1 MTATSVE
8 WWAAPLVVGAVLV
21 VGAYVVAVV
30 DEATRTA
37 VAGQALRGVAL
48 RPLRWAASA
57 SLRQPVRTERP
68 DAALAW
74 VARSGYVG
82 LAAVGL
88 AVVPL
93 WDGRA
98 VADLPVGIVLWG
110 TVEALAIAAVFLRGW
125 AVNSLVALMA
135 AYRFVAV
142 GFAYLLLS
150 MFVLIAAALPAESL
164 RVGAIVD
171 AQDGL
176 WNVVRQPLGLPLF
189 LVVALGTVLW
199 GPMALGLGAD
209 LGGGTRAEDSGVDEL
224 VWRAG
229 RAMMVVAFSAMAAAV
244 FLGGWHGP
252 ALPGGVWMALKTLV
266 VAAVLVVARHRLAR
280 VRAERFVTVAWT
292 VLLPLGFLDL
302 VMAGVETLA

>member
-1 MTATSVE
+1 MATTVG
-8 WWAAPLVVGAVLV
+8 WWAAPPLVLSVLL
-21 VGAYVVAVV
+21 VGAYAVAVIDGLARAV
-30 DEATRTA
+30 
-37 VAGQALRGVAL
+37 VAGQPVRGAALGPARWTLAALGRQTVTTERADVAL
-48 RPLRWAASA
+48 RRF
-57 SLRQPVRTERP
+57 
-68 DAALAW
+68 ALL
-74 VARSGYVG
+74 GYAG
-82 LAAVGL
+82 LAALGT

-93 WDGRA
+93 WAGVAAADG
-98 VADLPVGIVLWG
+98 PVGIVLWG
-110 TVEALAIAAVFLRGW
+110 TVEALAIVALFLRGW
-125 AVNSLVALMA
+125 SVNSLVALVA

-164 RVGAIVD
+164 GVGEIVE
-171 AQDGL
+171 AQHGL

-209 LGGGTRAEDSGVDEL
+209 LGTGIAAEDSGVDRV
-224 VWRAG
+224 VWRVG
-229 RAMMVVAFSAMAAAV
+229 RAMMVVAFSLMAGAV

-252 ALPGGVWMALKTLV
+252 LLPGPLWMALKALA
-266 VAAVLVVARHRLAR
+266 VALLLVVARHRFAR

-302 VMAGVETLA
+302 VMAGVETLT